1 MEIASYE
8 LLERVA
14 RRAGDEETA
23 AACAQIKE
31 QERAMA
37 ERIAASWDAAVE
49 LALSEEGVSV

>member
-23 AACAQIKE
+23 EVAGRNRAEE
-31 QERAMA
+31 QEMA
-37 ERIAASWDAAVE
+37 RRIEARWDRFVE
-49 LALSEEGVSV
+49 LSLREAGIPV